1 MTCNCRRTVCSL
13 CISGIGFLVQVPIA
27 VDEVKQDVLVV
38 IDVSVDQGS
47 ILGLSNL
54 RSIGL
59 DQKDSVRS
67 IPVGT
72 TGMGQKPAIH

>member
-1 MTCNCRRTVCSL
+1 MTSGFAVE
-13 CISGIGFLVQVPIA
+13 ISIDIDKLRWDF
-27 VDEVKQDVLVV
+27 LVV

>member
-1 MTCNCRRTVCSL
+1 M
-13 CISGIGFLVQVPIA
+13 P
-27 VDEVKQDVLVV
+27 EQDLLVV

-54 RSIGL
+54 QWIGF
-59 DQKDSVRS
+59 DRADSVRA

-72 TGMGQKPAIH
+72 TGTGPKPAIH

>member
-1 MTCNCRRTVCSL
+1 
-13 CISGIGFLVQVPIA
+13 
-27 VDEVKQDVLVV
+27 VV